1 MGESKRTIIV
11 HMFDDDNGDL
21 QFNMSGY
28 GVHNQEIHCS
38 KDDARR
44 PMKKNQSHTVT
55 FEINNRSSQDLLFP
69 TDPSRAMWVGTDGTT
84 CPRATPAPHADFPLK
99 GRSVSTD
106 REQLTVENVNSCKA
120 DFKFSLNFVQ
130 AGNAAEAPLIPYDP
144 IWNNQNGGSNR

>member
-1 MGESKRTIIV
+1 M
-11 HMFDDDNGDL
+11 
-21 QFNMSGY
+21 
-28 GVHNQEIHCS
+28 
-38 KDDARR
+38 
-44 PMKKNQSHTVT
+44 
-55 FEINNRSSQDLLFP
+55 SSQLLESP
-69 TDPSRAMWVGTDGTT
+69 KAATTPVAQVKAPSWANLFAVAIVLVFSSHAVPYWSQAYFGYYTT
-84 CPRATPAPHADFPLK
+84 GSFRQVVRSVSPAVFYDSISLIFSLLLAISVPHADFPLK